1 MKNDVKINFTA
12 QDKALLDNLIK
23 IIGRAKIE
31 LEGVEIL
38 VASDSMRWLSRL
50 QKQIEE
56 EAKKLAIEIT
66 NTSPIQE
73 SPKKAKK

>member
-1 MKNDVKINFTA
+1 MKDVKINFSKA
-12 QDKALLDNLIK
+12 DKTLLDNLVRLL
-23 IIGRAKIE
+23 GRAKLE

-56 EAKKLAIEIT
+56 EIKKPDIEVV
-66 NTSPIQE
+66 NTEPI
-73 SPKKAKK
+73 KKKIKKDS

>member
-1 MKNDVKINFTA
+1 MKEVSIKINQ

-23 IIGRAKIE
+23 ILGRAKIE

-56 EAKKLAIEIT
+56 EAKKSAIEIT